1 MVNYKVSVKN
11 VMIEKYMFYKKQLV
25 LSYKIQYPQFSS
37 AGFQTAVSTMNKYYK
52 EKALLFQQYCMQK
65 LYPMAVEEF
74 ENSVSNNFPVR
85 PFEALVIYKM
95 TYNQDCTASLYF
107 DQYLYT
113 GGAHG
118 NTVRYSDTWNLQ
130 NGRGIDID
138 EMFNN
143 SINYKAYII
152 MTINNQIAEQIKNG
166 ENKYFDDYKKNVA
179 QYLNLNSFYLTKKG
193 IVLYFQQYE
202 IAPYS
207 SGIPEFTIP
216 YLEGYVVR
224 PECKEIR

>member
-1 MVNYKVSVKN
+1 MIAYKILVKN
-11 VMIEKYMFYKKQLV
+11 IVIEKYLFYKKQLV

-37 AGFQTAVSTMNKYYK
+37 ARFQKAAAVMNRYYK
-52 EKALLFQQYCMQK
+52 EKALTFQQYCTQK
-65 LYPMAVEEF
+65 LYPMAVEEY
-74 ENSVSNNFPVR
+74 ENSMANNFPVR
-85 PFEALVIYKM
+85 PFEALVTYKV
-95 TYNQDCTASLYF
+95 TYNQDCAVSLYF

-130 NGRGIDID
+130 SARSINID
-138 EMFNN
+138 EMFKN

-152 MTINNQIAEQIKNG
+152 MIINNQIAEQIKNG
-166 ENKYFDDYKKNVA
+166 ENIYFDDYKKNVVK
-179 QYLNLNSFYLTKKG
+179 YLNLNSFYLTPQG
-193 IVLYFQQYE
+193 VVLYFQQYE

-216 YLEGYVVR
+216 YVEDYVIR
-224 PECKEIR
+224 PECK